1 MKWFKHDSN
10 ARHDAKL
17 AKLRMKYGLE
27 GYGLYF
33 FLLECISGTV
43 EAHNLTFELEEDAEL
58 IASMTNIHYERI
70 QEMMSYMVSLRLFE
84 QAENGVITCRKL
96 STRTDEYTQKLLRSP
111 DKVRTMSRQT
121 PDSVPIKSLLIEE
134 NRIEEK
140 RVDKP
145 ASKSKRFVPPSL
157 SDVREFVSEH
167 EYNVDSQSFHDFYE
181 SKGWM
186 VGKNKMKDW
195 KAAVRQWNTRNNK
208 DKKEE
213 QIVIDYQDAMWG
225 AR

>member
-33 FLLECISGTV
+33 FLLECIAGTV

-70 QEMMSYMVSLRLFE
+70 NEMMTYMVSLKLFE
-84 QAENGVITCRKL
+84 QTDKGIITCMKL
-96 STRTDEYTQKLLRSP
+96 STRTDEYTHKLIRSNKSVP
-111 DKVRTMSRQT
+111 TNSGQT
-121 PDSVPIKSLLIEE
+121 RDTLPIKSDLIEE
-134 NRIEEK
+134 NRIEQK
-140 RVDKP
+140 RVG
-145 ASKSKRFVPPSL
+145 RFTPPTVKEIK
-157 SDVREFVSEH
+157 DVIKEKGYHVNAETFF
-167 EYNVDSQSFHDFYE
+167 NFYE

-186 VGKNKMKDW
+186 VGKNKMKNW
-195 KAAVRQWNTRNNK
+195 TAALAQWNSRERAEKPKQK
-208 DKKEE
+208 DP
-213 QIVIDYQDAMWG
+213 YRG
-225 AR
+225 AI